1 MLNFYKQKIAK
12 EVKGLCGTFN
22 WNKKDDLM
30 TYDGDIETNIPAFT
44 ESYGKD
50 LNGKECSKKWD
61 EEEKSGIE
69 EACIIFPHRQ
79 PRVVK
84 KKIIRTFPRQFFRN
98 FLKITTAY
106 IRKILTQKV
115 VEQFVKIFT
124 ALLKSALLSWTS
136 RECIANVFRLTV
148 PKKI

>member
-84 KKIIRTFPRQFFRN
+84 KRLSEL
-98 FLKITTAY
+98 FLVSFSEIFSKLLQLTTE
-106 IRKILTQKV
+106 K
-115 VEQFVKIFT
+115 F
-124 ALLKSALLSWTS
+124 
-136 RECIANVFRLTV
+136 
-148 PKKI
+148 